1 MLVADGHDWEPGEQP
16 GWAPSPVP
24 GCAAT
29 AHWAGYAYFNASAP
43 MTARMSELLG
53 NIAGEVDGVATVT
66 AGLNGSFS
74 VDGDAAST
82 PAPFAANASDA
93 CAAACAR
100 DDACVAWDFLAL
112 GERACRFFGT
122 LLGFAASD
130 DAEAR
135 AGHKGFKRAGVSAA
149 IYTGATDIETECD
162 GFYTYDRRALKY
174 DQDAVTAAA
183 AALLAPL

>member
-1 MLVADGHDWEPGEQP
+1 
-16 GWAPSPVP
+16 
-24 GCAAT
+24 
-29 AHWAGYAYFNASAP
+29 

-93 CAAACAR
+93 CADACAR

>member
-1 MLVADGHDWEPGEQP
+1 M
-16 GWAPSPVP
+16 S
-24 GCAAT
+24 AART
-29 AHWAGYAYFNASAP
+29 AS
-43 MTARMSELLG
+43 
-53 NIAGEVDGVATVT
+53 
-66 AGLNGSFS
+66 
-74 VDGDAAST
+74 
-82 PAPFAANASDA
+82 
-93 CAAACAR
+93 
-100 DDACVAWDFLAL
+100 
-112 GERACRFFGT
+112 
-122 LLGFAASD
+122 FAASD